1 MTVNPWLL
9 LAMLPAAAIIM
20 LHLAVGPFGHIS
32 LLHWHLR
39 WKEQAPLLRYSF
51 LFLAVSA
58 LILGTSQLL
67 GLWGTPIE

>member
-1 MTVNPWLL
+1 
-9 LAMLPAAAIIM
+9 MLPSAAVLM
-20 LHLAVGPFGHIS
+20 LHLAVGPFGHPT

-39 WKEQAPLLRYSF
+39 WKKQASPLKNSIII
-51 LFLAVSA
+51 LAVLT